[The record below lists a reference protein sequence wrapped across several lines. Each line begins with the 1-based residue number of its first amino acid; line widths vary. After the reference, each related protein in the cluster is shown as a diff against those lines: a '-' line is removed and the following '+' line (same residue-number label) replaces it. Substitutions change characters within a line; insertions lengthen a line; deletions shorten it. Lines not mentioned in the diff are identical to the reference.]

1 MTLYSPFFLLG
12 FLPIAAAVYFAVP
25 RAARSAVMAGLS
37 LVFYFFAAGKF
48 FYVLPLL
55 AVLTYVLSFA
65 HARIG
70 FFAMLL
76 LLPILR
82 IFGITAV
89 GVSFFILRA
98 AAYLYETYR
107 EKNFF
112 RVFAF
117 LMFFPTVTVGPVTR
131 YFELETPD
139 YTRIANGICLAAF
152 GLCKK
157 LFFAD
162 ALYAAFER
170 FLGGITSL
178 SALCALICFALYI
191 YFDFSGYS
199 DIAIGIAAMFGA
211 EIPKN
216 FDYPYLSHSVGE
228 FFRRWHI
235 SLGTFLRDYVYIPL
249 GGSRKGRARTLLS
262 LGAVWFFSALWHG
275 MELRYLLWG
284 GYFFCLIAAEKLF
297 DFHFGRLPTLLLVLL
312 GWIPFFSETPF
323 AFFSRL
329 FCLGNTLLYSRVD
342 LYHGMRLL
350 PFLLLAML
358 FATPLPA
365 RLFSRVRYPL
375 AFAVAV
381 LVLSCLAL
389 GAHQPFLYAAF

>member
-12 FLPIAAAVYFAVP
+12 FLPIAAVVYYTMP
-25 RAARSAVMAGLS
+25 RVVCPAVMTALS
-37 LVFYFFAAGKF
+37 LVFYSFAAGGF

-55 AVLTYVLSFA
+55 AVLTYALSFA
-65 HARIG
+65 HPRIG
-70 FFAMLL
+70 FFTMLL

-82 IFGITAV
+82 LCGVLPV

-98 AAYLYETYR
+98 AAYLQDAHR

-117 LMFFPTVTVGPVTR
+117 LLFFPTVTVGPVTR
-131 YFELETPD
+131 YFELEKPD
-139 YTRIANGICLAAF
+139 YTRIANGICLATA

-162 ALYAAFER
+162 ALYAAFDR
-170 FLGGITSL
+170 FYGGITSL
-178 SALCALICFALYI
+178 SALAALVCFALYI

-199 DIAIGIAAMFGA
+199 DIAIGIAAVFGA
-211 EIPKN
+211 EIPQN
-216 FDYPYLSHSVGE
+216 FDYPYLSCSVGE

-235 SLGTFLRDYVYIPL
+235 SLGAWLRDYVYIPL
-249 GGSRKGRARTLLS
+249 GGSRKGSVRTLLS
-262 LGAVWFFSALWHG
+262 LGAVWLFSALWHG
-275 MELRYLLWG
+275 TGFHYLLWG
-284 GYFFCLIAAEKLF
+284 GYFFCLIAAEKLLHF
-297 DFHFGRLPTLLLVLL
+297 RFGRLPTLILVLL
-312 GWIPFFSETPF
+312 GWVLFFSETPF

-342 LYHGMRLL
+342 LYHGMRLAL
-350 PFLLLAML
+350 FLLLAIL
-358 FATPLPA
+358 FATPLPGK
-365 RLFSRVRYPL
+365 LLSRFRYPL
-375 AFAVAV
+375 VLGAAV